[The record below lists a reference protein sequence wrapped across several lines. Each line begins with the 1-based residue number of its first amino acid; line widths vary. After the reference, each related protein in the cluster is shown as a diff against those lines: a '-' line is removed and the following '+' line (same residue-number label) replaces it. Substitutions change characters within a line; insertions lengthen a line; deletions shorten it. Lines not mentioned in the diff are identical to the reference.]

1 MQHLMKNRMNSRQL
15 VFQAVLKLVDD
26 ELAILLFLDQAV
38 GDLPLPR
45 GDGAIMLDPP
55 YREAA
60 HDQIDHCKRQPC
72 KVHRA
77 APEINGDAQHPA
89 GQRGGDADTQAAESR
104 RKEYRRE
111 IGGKED
117 IRAYQRETPSRRG
130 RHGEAGYGKSDL
142 EKRRGLR
149 RSVPAPPKLVD
160 PFHHDTHITSADRR
174 IHNKA
179 CLEQGRRSAPANS
192 RVVMADGKPGLRCS
206 LWLALLQGGEDGTG
220 SRWDGW
226 MAKSLLSP
234 ARPAASVCVPPR
246 F

>member
-1 MQHLMKNRMNSRQL
+1 
-15 VFQAVLKLVDD
+15 
-26 ELAILLFLDQAV
+26 
-38 GDLPLPR
+38 
-45 GDGAIMLDPP
+45 MLDPP

-77 APEINGDAQHPA
+77 VPEIDGDAQHPA
-89 GQRGGDADTQAAESR
+89 GERGGDADTQAAESR

-111 IGGKED
+111 IGGEED
-117 IRAYQRETPSRRG
+117 VRAYQRETPSRRG

-192 RVVMADGKPGLRCS
+192 RVVMADGKHGLRCS
-206 LWLALLQGGEDGTG
+206 LWLEILPGGQHRRRTT
-220 SRWDGW
+220 WDGW

-246 F
+246 FLSRKARGSSSRDAARRRGRRWPKSSAPTASSAAAMSRSKTRFGL

>member
-1 MQHLMKNRMNSRQL
+1 MQHLTKNRMNSRQL
-15 VFQAVLKLVDD
+15 VFQTVLKLVDN

-45 GDGAIMLDPP
+45 GDRAIMLDPP

-60 HDQIDHCKRQPC
+60 YDQIDHCKRQPC

-77 APEINGDAQHPA
+77 VPEIDGDAQHTA
-89 GQRGGDADTQAAESR
+89 GQRGGDADPEAAESR

-111 IGGKED
+111 IWGEED
-117 IRAYQRETPSRRG
+117 VRPYQRKTPSGRG
-130 RHGEAGYGKSDL
+130 RQHKAGCGKSDL
-142 EKRRGLR
+142 EKRRWLR

-179 CLEQGRRSAPANS
+179 C
-192 RVVMADGKPGLRCS
+192 PG
-206 LWLALLQGGEDGTG
+206 AG
-220 SRWDGW
+220 
-226 MAKSLLSP
+226 
-234 ARPAASVCVPPR
+234 
-246 F
+246 